1 LNNQGIFLGGGSL
14 IDVNLSAYDIIN
26 SLESGTL
33 IVDESLELVFLN
45 PRGYKYLGIEDEST
59 LKEILPQILYE
70 FGLQDFITGNK
81 HGARNIVTYNGNEL
95 IIHVVRIEN
104 NEFGGAMIHFHEAET
119 YRNLRVFAENEVETT
134 SLLNTIMDATNDCFV
149 YVNKDGIVEM
159 LSKAY
164 AEFLKVDREK
174 AIGSHVRDVIENTRM
189 DVVIKTGK
197 PEIAQVQEI
206 RGRNMIA
213 TRIPVFTNGK
223 TVGKVLFRD
232 VDELNSLYMEIN
244 KIEKELNL
252 YKDEFRRVN
261 KAKYAIENIIG
272 ESQEMLK
279 LKDVTKKVANTTSTV
294 LILGESGTGKELFA
308 HAIHNN
314 SSRKNSSFIK
324 VNCGAIPYELL
335 ESELFGYEE
344 GSFTGAKKGGK
355 IGKFKAADGGTIFLD
370 EIAELPM
377 NMQAKLLR
385 VLQDREIEKIGSTK
399 SEKVDVRVIAATNKN
414 LEEMVDRGAFR
425 LDLYYRLNVVSIRIP
440 SLRERKE
447 DIPIL
452 SKHLVD
458 KISKEQNV
466 NVESV
471 SSKAMEFLINYK
483 WPGNVR
489 ELENIL
495 ERAVNFLDGESKIM
509 TNHLP
514 PKVTGMSGVESV
526 RSLKE
531 TMDQIEKEV
540 LTNSLILA
548 KGNKSEA
555 AEALGISRTSLYEKL
570 NKHNIR
576 M

>member
-1 LNNQGIFLGGGSL
+1 M
-14 IDVNLSAYDIIN
+14 IDINLSAYDIIN
-26 SLESGTL
+26 SLESGAL
-33 IVDESLELVFLN
+33 IVDESLELVYLN
-45 PRGYKYLGIEDEST
+45 TRGYKYLGIEDEAT
-59 LKEILPQILYE
+59 LKVILPQILYE

-81 HGARNIVTYNGNEL
+81 HGARNIVNYNGNEL
-95 IIHVVRIEN
+95 IIHVVRMDN
-104 NEFGGAMIHFHEAET
+104 KDFGGALIHFHEAET
-119 YRNLRVFAENEVETT
+119 YRNLKIFAENEIETT

-149 YVNKDGIVEM
+149 YVNKEGIVEM

-174 AIGSHVRDVIENTRM
+174 ALGSHVRDVIENTRM

-223 TVGKVLFRD
+223 ITGAVGKVLFRD

-252 YKDEFRRVN
+252 YKDEFNRAN

-279 LKDVTKKVANTTSTV
+279 LKDVTRKVANTTSTV

-314 SSRKNSSFIK
+314 SVRMKSSFIK

-344 GSFTGAKKGGK
+344 GAFTGAKKGGK

-377 NMQAKLLR
+377 NMQSKLLR
-385 VLQDREIEKIGSTK
+385 VLQDREIEKIGSTQ

-414 LEEMVDRGAFR
+414 LEKLVDKGLFR
-425 LDLYYRLNVVSIRIP
+425 LDLYYRLNVVSIKIP
-440 SLRERKE
+440 SLKERKE
-447 DIPIL
+447 DIPLL
-452 SKHLVD
+452 SKNLVE
-458 KISKEQNV
+458 KISREQNIH
-466 NVESV
+466 VEGV
-471 SSKAMEFLINYK
+471 SSKAMEFLINYE

-495 ERAVNFLDGESKIM
+495 ERAVNFLDGETKIM

-531 TMDQIEKEV
+531 TMDQIEKEI

-548 KGNKSEA
+548 KGNKTEA

-570 NKHNIR
+570 NKHSIGI
-576 M
+576 

>member
-1 LNNQGIFLGGGSL
+1 M

-70 FGLQDFITGNK
+70 FGLQDFITGKK
-81 HGARNIVTYNGNEL
+81 HGARNIVNYNGNEL
-95 IIHVVRIEN
+95 IIHVVRIDN
-104 NEFGGAMIHFHEAET
+104 KDFGGAMIHFHEAET
-119 YRNLRVFAENEVETT
+119 YRNLKVFGENEIETT

-174 AIGSHVRDVIENTRM
+174 ALGSHVRDVIENTRM

-213 TRIPVFTNGK
+213 TRIPVFANGK
-223 TVGKVLFRD
+223 IIGAVGKVLFRD

-252 YKDEFRRVN
+252 YKDEFNRAN

-279 LKDVTKKVANTTSTV
+279 LKDITRKIANTTSTV

-314 SSRKNSSFIK
+314 SVRRKSSFIK

-344 GSFTGAKKGGK
+344 GAFTGAKKGGK

-377 NMQAKLLR
+377 NMQSKLLR
-385 VLQDREIEKIGSTK
+385 VLQDREIEKIGSTQ

-414 LEEMVDRGAFR
+414 LEDLVDRGLFR
-425 LDLYYRLNVVSIRIP
+425 LDLYYRLNVVSMRIP

-447 DIPIL
+447 DIPLL
-452 SKHLVD
+452 SKNLVD
-458 KISKEQNV
+458 KISREQNV
-466 NVESV
+466 FVEGV

-509 TNHLP
+509 TSHLP
-514 PKVTGMSGVESV
+514 PKITGMSGVESV
-526 RSLKE
+526 KSLRE

-548 KGNKSEA
+548 KGNKTEA

-570 NKHNIR
+570 NKHNIN

>member
-1 LNNQGIFLGGGSL
+1 
-14 IDVNLSAYDIIN
+14 
-26 SLESGTL
+26 
-33 IVDESLELVFLN
+33 
-45 PRGYKYLGIEDEST
+45 
-59 LKEILPQILYE
+59 
-70 FGLQDFITGNK
+70 
-81 HGARNIVTYNGNEL
+81 
-95 IIHVVRIEN
+95 
-104 NEFGGAMIHFHEAET
+104 
-119 YRNLRVFAENEVETT
+119 
-134 SLLNTIMDATNDCFV
+134 
-149 YVNKDGIVEM
+149 
-159 LSKAY
+159 
-164 AEFLKVDREK
+164 
-174 AIGSHVRDVIENTRM
+174 
-189 DVVIKTGK
+189 
-197 PEIAQVQEI
+197 
-206 RGRNMIA
+206 
-213 TRIPVFTNGK
+213 
-223 TVGKVLFRD
+223 
-232 VDELNSLYMEIN
+232 
-244 KIEKELNL
+244 
-252 YKDEFRRVN
+252 
-261 KAKYAIENIIG
+261 
-272 ESQEMLK
+272 MLK